1 MTDLEAAGA
10 LATAGLMARE
20 IDGNRGAGAGH
31 EAEHGHAHPC
41 ANCQTE
47 LKGSFC
53 HACGQ
58 SAHIHNSLLHLA
70 EEIAHGVL
78 HFDAKGWR
86 TLPLLVFRPGV
97 LTRRYLDGQR
107 VRYVSPLALFLFTV
121 FMMFFVFSFT
131 GGHGASALTGD
142 VAQMTEART
151 ELQSA
156 VDEAQARLD
165 EANRNIEEASEEG
178 AVLTMA
184 RAADRRGDAEKE
196 LRAAQTALVA
206 FDQALAAKKEAEAAQ
221 AHKTD
226 AAEPAETSTPADGQ
240 SHAPE
245 APADAESPMWARNI
259 RNMGMQLD
267 TGNPELDGK
276 LRHKLENPE
285 LLLYKLKNTA
295 YKFSFMLIPIS
306 LPFLWLMFF
315 WKRGVTLYDHAV
327 FSLYSLSFMSL
338 LFIVTVL
345 LSMTPY
351 DVPYAT
357 LMFIV
362 PSVHMFLQLRGTY
375 QLSNWGALWRTFALQ
390 ASAGTAFL
398 LFLSFIFAVVLS
410 G

>member
-1 MTDLEAAGA
+1 MADLEAAGA
-10 LATAGLMARE
+10 LATAGLIAHE
-20 IDGNRGAGAGH
+20 IEGDRGAAGG
-31 EAEHGHAHPC
+31 HGQAHQC

-86 TLPLLVFRPGV
+86 TLPLLVFKPGV

-131 GGHGASALTGD
+131 GGHGASALTGNE
-142 VAQMTEART
+142 AQMAEARAD
-151 ELQSA
+151 LQSA
-156 VDEAQARLD
+156 VDQAQSRLD
-165 EANRNIEEASEEG
+165 ESNMRIEEARQQG
-178 AVLTMA
+178 ALMTMA
-184 RAADRRGDAEKE
+184 RAADQRGDAEKE
-196 LRAAQTALVA
+196 LRVAQTALVA
-206 FDQALAAKKEAEAAQ
+206 FDQALAAKKEAEATQ
-221 AHKTD
+221 VHD
-226 AAEPAETSTPADGQ
+226 
-240 SHAPE
+240 
-245 APADAESPMWARNI
+245 APAAQPTDVEAAKPTPEQPEGHGAAADTESPQWARNI
-259 RNMGMQLD
+259 RSMSMQID
-267 TGNPELDGK
+267 TGDPALDEK
-276 LRHKLENPE
+276 LRHKLGNPE

-315 WKRGVTLYDHAV
+315 WKSGVTLYDHAV

-345 LSMTPY
+345 LSMAPY
-351 DVPYAT
+351 DVPYGT
-357 LMFIV
+357 LMVFV
-362 PSVHMFLQLRGTY
+362 PSVHMFLQLRDTY
-375 QLSNWGALWRTFALQ
+375 GLSKWGALWRTFALQ

-398 LFLSFIFAVVLS
+398 LFLSFIFAMVLS